1 MKRRQVFVRALDSNG
16 KMGATDVMDLDEES
30 FRAFMVEVMLR
41 NDLVVGIRESEVD
54 GERIRLRTKPGILHP
69 DD

>member
-1 MKRRQVFVRALDSNG
+1 
-16 KMGATDVMDLDEES
+16 MGATDVMDLDEDS